1 MTRGYST
8 HHLFSTTSVSEV
20 GHTVKLASVSVNLQL
35 PYFGGIAGTWEP
47 DENERDAAWEM
58 YVELVTR
65 ISVADLQPT
74 EGLLREALSSLYS
87 LFETTRGI
95 LRKYGPGVAK
105 PKGHGDLSFGQVA
118 VAVLNGVL
126 RPILAKW
133 HPLLLDREAQRP
145 EGISLLDH
153 ERLWERDGELREE
166 LAEARKA
173 LADYANLLAKVAD
186 VPPLI

>member
-1 MTRGYST
+1 M
-8 HHLFSTTSVSEV
+8 
-20 GHTVKLASVSVNLQL
+20 KLASLSVNLQL
-35 PYFGGIAGTWEP
+35 PYLGGIAGTWEP
-47 DENERDAAWEM
+47 DERERDAAWEM

-65 ISVADLQPT
+65 VSVVDLQPG
-74 EGLLREALSSLYS
+74 EGLLREALTSVYS

-95 LRKYGPGVAK
+95 LRKYGPSVAK

-126 RPILAKW
+126 RPAMAKW
-133 HPLLLDREAQRP
+133 HPLLLDHEARRP
-145 EGISLLDH
+145 EGVSMVDH

-166 LAEARKA
+166 LAAARTA
-173 LADYANLLAKVAD
+173 LAEYANLLAKVAD